1 MKGKR
6 PTAVPTQRRS
16 ANPRDRYGE
25 NDPCW
30 ALPLEE
36 QALALEVLARM
47 VDKWG
52 LWVLNELS
60 KDGPLRFSR
69 LLERVGKISQKS
81 LTATLRQLER
91 DGLVTRKVIV
101 QVPIRVD
108 YAATELGRSLV
119 DHVRPLWL
127 WAIERLP
134 DFKSARAAYA
144 ARAAEQQPS

>member
-1 MKGKR
+1 M
-6 PTAVPTQRRS
+6 
-16 ANPRDRYGE
+16 GE
-25 NDPCW
+25 PDGAGEDDPCW
-30 ALPLEE
+30 ALPPEE
-36 QALALEVLARM
+36 QTLAREVLARM

-52 LWVLNELS
+52 LWVLTELS

-91 DGLVTRKVIV
+91 DGLVTRKVVV

-108 YAATELGRSLV
+108 YAATELGRSLI
-119 DHVRPLWL
+119 DHVHPLWL

-134 DFKSARAAYA
+134 DFVSARAAYA
-144 ARAAEQQPS
+144 ARVAEQRPS

>member
-1 MKGKR
+1 VTRMKS
-6 PTAVPTQRRS
+6 TQ
-16 ANPRDRYGE
+16 DRYGKD
-25 NDPCW
+25 DPCW
-30 ALPLEE
+30 ALPAEE
-36 QALALEVLARM
+36 QALALEVLSRM

-52 LWVLNELS
+52 LWVLTELS

-69 LLERVGKISQKS
+69 LLERVGQISQKS

-91 DGLVTRKVIV
+91 DGLVTRKVVV

-108 YAATELGRSLV
+108 YAATELGRSLI

-134 DFKSARAAYA
+134 DFVSARAAYA
-144 ARAAEQQPS
+144 AKASEQQPL

>member
-1 MKGKR
+1 M
-6 PTAVPTQRRS
+6 
-16 ANPRDRYGE
+16 GE
-25 NDPCW
+25 PDGAGEDDPCW
-30 ALPLEE
+30 VLAPEE
-36 QALALEVLARM
+36 QTLAREVLARM

-52 LWVLNELS
+52 LWVLTELS

-91 DGLVTRKVIV
+91 DGLVTRKVVV

-108 YAATELGRSLV
+108 YAATELGRSLI
-119 DHVRPLWL
+119 DHVHPLWL

-134 DFKSARAAYA
+134 DFVSARAAYA
-144 ARAAEQQPS
+144 ARVAEQRPS